1 MKAIRAT
8 ALILALF
15 ASAAALGCAST
26 QSAGGDEQG
35 APDVLTREQ
44 IMGAEATN
52 LYDVVRRL
60 RPRWLQVRSTRS
72 FNMETLI
79 AVMQND
85 MYLGGAETL
94 KEMAP
99 ELAYEIRYMDGA
111 RAANVVPGLMSGQ
124 HIEAAI
130 VVNTRPPGGVE

>member
-1 MKAIRAT
+1 MKAIR
-8 ALILALF
+8 L
-15 ASAAALGCAST
+15 AALTLVLLVSGTIVGCAST
-26 QSAGGDEQG
+26 QGSDGGEGSLDL
-35 APDVLTREQ
+35 LTREQ
-44 IMGAEATN
+44 IMATETTN
-52 LYDVVRRL
+52 LYDAIRRL

-94 KEMAP
+94 KEIAP

-130 VVNTRPPGGVE
+130 IVSTRPPGGGD

>member
-1 MKAIRAT
+1 MKAIR
-8 ALILALF
+8 LAGLLLVLLV
-15 ASAAALGCAST
+15 SGTIVGCAST
-26 QSAGGDEQG
+26 QSSDAGEGSL
-35 APDVLTREQ
+35 DVLTREQ
-44 IMGAEATN
+44 IMATETTN
-52 LYDVVRRL
+52 LYDAIRRL

-94 KEMAP
+94 REIAP
-99 ELAYEIRYMDGA
+99 ELAYEIRYMDGT

-130 VVNTRPPGGVE
+130 IVNTRPPGGGD

>member
-1 MKAIRAT
+1 MRIVRFA
-8 ALILALF
+8 ALMLALL
-15 ASAAALGCAST
+15 ASGIAMGCAST
-26 QSAGGDEQG
+26 QSSGGEEG
-35 APDVLTREQ
+35 SPDVLTREQ
-44 IMGAEATN
+44 IMATETTN
-52 LYDVVRRL
+52 LYDAIRRL

-85 MYLGGAETL
+85 MYLGGADAL

-99 ELAYEIRYMDGA
+99 ELAYEVRYMDGT

-130 VVNTRPPGGVE
+130 VVNTRPPGGGE